1 MNRILIALI
10 LVVQACSTP
19 FKTSEHLE
27 RMHSCYHDAIL
38 FENSAFCLIN
48 DEHTHNRRQVNIV
61 RGRDFWKAFT
71 AYRQEVGSARAGET
85 LKGIVQQ
92 QGLSIILLTPIN
104 DDLRGVEVD
113 RLIDAMLLANYK
125 RTRLF
130 VERVGTP
137 PDLSSVS
144 RIRESRD
151 L

>member
-27 RMHSCYHDAIL
+27 RIHSCYNDAIL
-38 FENSAFCLIN
+38 FENSAFCFIK
-48 DEHTHNRRQVNIV
+48 DEHTHIRRQVNIV
-61 RGRDFWKAFT
+61 RGRDFWRAFS
-71 AYRQEVGSARAGET
+71 AYRQEVGAAKAEET

-92 QGLSIILLTPIN
+92 KGLSIILLTPIN

-113 RLIDAMLLANYK
+113 RLIDSMLLANYK
-125 RTRLF
+125 RTRLL
-130 VERVGTP
+130 VEQVGAP
-137 PDLSSVS
+137 PDLSFVS